1 MKTAKKALLGGV
13 AAAVMVMG
21 LPMTS
26 ASADPGDSIH
36 GGCSFNTDSNQTAT
50 QGQNTGVIEATAISL
65 TSGNTPDA
73 GASVH
78 CKIQVNGVDALGT
91 QLDVHAN
98 AAGIEQG
105 QQQISFDDQGGTLPS
120 ALCEKDDWG
129 DGDTTGWVC
138 QASTEIQIPPQ
149 AVIDLINTVFD
160 ALDGVFTTLQDFEV
174 QNVDPL
180 VCPLLVTLHGVT
192 PGVPGV
198 LEIHADGDIYVADP
212 LALGLN
218 PVWDCPPYLP
228 TA

>member
-1 MKTAKKALLGGV
+1 VKTAKKALLGSV

-26 ASADPGDSIH
+26 ASADAGDTIH

-65 TSGNTPDA
+65 TSANTPDA

-78 CKIQVNGVDALGT
+78 CKIQVNGVDAPGT
-91 QLDVHAN
+91 QLDVAAN

-105 QQQISFDDQGGTLPS
+105 QAQISFDDQGGTLPS

-138 QASTEIQIPPQ
+138 QASIEIQIPPQ

-160 ALDGVFTTLQDFEV
+160 TINGVLAL
-174 QNVDPL
+174 VDLNPVL
-180 VCPLLVTLHGVT
+180 CPLLQQVGPQNIGGV
-192 PGVPGV
+192 V
-198 LEIHADGDIYVADP
+198 IIAADGSLTITDP
-212 LALGLN
+212 LGLIIVTN
-218 PVWDCPPYLP
+218 DCSV
-228 TA
+228 A

>member
-1 MKTAKKALLGGV
+1 VKTAKKALLGGV

-26 ASADPGDSIH
+26 ASADPGDTIH

-65 TSGNTPDA
+65 TSANTPDA

-78 CKIQVNGVDALGT
+78 CKIQVNGVDAPGT

-105 QQQISFDDQGGTLPS
+105 QQQITFDDQGGTLPS

-138 QASTEIQIPPQ
+138 QASTEITLPPQ
-149 AVIDLINTVFD
+149 IVIDLLNTVID
-160 ALDGVFTTLQDFEV
+160 TLNSAVLSQI
-174 QNVDPL
+174 DPTI
-180 VCPLLVTLHGVT
+180 CPLLQAVGAATGGGVA
-192 PGVPGV
+192 GV
-198 LEIHADGDIYVADP
+198 LVIDGQGDVYINGP
-212 LALGLN
+212 LALGK
-218 PVWDCPPYLP
+218 VYDCPPYDP
-228 TA
+228 AV

>member
-1 MKTAKKALLGGV
+1 VKTAKKALLGGV

-26 ASADPGDSIH
+26 ASADPGDTIH
-36 GGCSFNTDSNQTAT
+36 GGCSFNTDANQTAT

-65 TSGNTPDA
+65 TSANTPDA

-78 CKIQVNGVDALGT
+78 CKIQVNGSDALGT

-105 QQQISFDDQGGTLPS
+105 QQQITFDDQGGTLPS

-138 QASTEIQIPPQ
+138 QASTEITLPPQ
-149 AVIDLINTVFD
+149 VVIDLINTVFD
-160 ALDGVFTTLQDFEV
+160 TINGVLAL
-174 QNVDPL
+174 VDLNPVL
-180 VCPLLVTLHGVT
+180 CPLLQAVGPQNIGGVI
-192 PGVPGV
+192 V
-198 LEIHADGDIYVADP
+198 IDADGSLTISDP
-212 LALGLN
+212 LGVIIVTN
-218 PVWDCPPYLP
+218 DCTP
-228 TA
+228 